1 MRKTQYVWL
10 VIKKRNFEHMSGIYI
25 HIPFCAKKCS
35 YCDFHFST
43 SFAGYRDKMIHSIQQ
58 ELETRLADLKE
69 DSPSTLYFGGGTPS
83 LLTESELQKL
93 CATVGRIKPLNELDE
108 ITLEANP
115 EDITELAIAGWKRCG
130 VNRLSIGIQSFNPED
145 LSWMNRAHT
154 VEQSRKAVKLVQA
167 NGFDNLTIDL
177 MYGLPNMTIEQW
189 KSHVLEVLAWN
200 VPHISSYCL
209 TIEKGTLLEKK
220 VRSGE
225 IIQTQDDDAIA
236 QFELLI
242 ELLEAAGYDHY
253 EISNFAKKGQRSKH
267 NSSYWT
273 GNSYMGIGPSAHSFD
288 GKKRRWNVSNN
299 SLYMKRQDWF
309 EYEELTEQEHWNEYF
324 LTRLRTAE
332 GISLTFLKNQF
343 ELTENFF
350 ATKKKF
356 IEADWLKEING
367 NFQLT
372 KAGKLRA
379 DYIASEFFRV

>member
-1 MRKTQYVWL
+1 
-10 VIKKRNFEHMSGIYI
+10 
-25 HIPFCAKKCS
+25 
-35 YCDFHFST
+35 
-43 SFAGYRDKMIHSIQQ
+43 MIDSLQQ
-58 ELETRLADLKE
+58 ELESRLINLKE
-69 DSPSTLYFGGGTPS
+69 DLPCTLYFGGGTPS
-83 LLTESELQKL
+83 LLSENELQKL
-93 CATVGRIKPLNELDE
+93 CNTVERIKPLNELDE

-115 EDITELAIAGWKRCG
+115 EDITDIAIAGWKRCG
-130 VNRLSIGIQSFNPED
+130 INRLSIGIQSFNSED

-154 VEQSRKAVKLVQA
+154 VEQSRKAVKLVQE

-177 MYGLPNMTIEQW
+177 MYGLPNMTILQW
-189 KSHVLEVLAWN
+189 KEHIQEVLSWN

-225 IIQTQDDDAIA
+225 IIQPQDDDAIA
-236 QFELLI
+236 QFEILI
-242 ELLEAAGYDHY
+242 ELLEEAGYEHY

-267 NSSYWT
+267 NSSYWN
-273 GNSYMGIGPSAHSFD
+273 GDSYIGIGPSAHSFD

-309 EYEELTEQEHWNEYF
+309 EDEVLTKQEHWNEYF

-332 GISLTFLKNQF
+332 GVSLTFLTKQF
-343 ELTENFF
+343 ELKDEFF

-356 IEADWLKEING
+356 IEANWVQENNEYL
-367 NFQLT
+367 FLT
-372 KAGKLRA
+372 QSGKLRA

>member
-1 MRKTQYVWL
+1 MPT
-10 VIKKRNFEHMSGIYI
+10 IF
-25 HIPFCAKKCS
+25 
-35 YCDFHFST
+35 
-43 SFAGYRDKMIHSIQQ
+43 
-58 ELETRLADLKE
+58 
-69 DSPSTLYFGGGTPS
+69 FGGGTPS
-83 LLTESELQKL
+83 LLPAADL
-93 CATVGRIKPLNELDE
+93 GRVISAIRDRNGLTKDCE

-115 EDITELAIAGWKRCG
+115 EDITEIAIAGWKRCG
-130 VNRLSIGIQSFNPED
+130 INRLSIGIQSFNSED

-154 VEQSRKAVKLVQA
+154 VEQSRKAVKMVQE

-177 MYGLPNMTIEQW
+177 MYGLPNMTILQW
-189 KSHVLEVLAWN
+189 KEHIQEVLSWN

-225 IIQTQDDDAIA
+225 IIQPQDDDAIA
-236 QFELLI
+236 QFEILI
-242 ELLEAAGYDHY
+242 ELLEEAGYEHY

-267 NSSYWT
+267 NSSYWN
-273 GNSYMGIGPSAHSFD
+273 GDSYIGIGPSAHSFD

-309 EYEELTEQEHWNEYF
+309 EDEVLTKQEHWNEYF

-332 GISLTFLKNQF
+332 GVSLTFLTKQF
-343 ELTENFF
+343 ELKDEFF

-356 IEADWLKEING
+356 IEANWVQENNEYL
-367 NFQLT
+367 FLT
-372 KAGKLRA
+372 QSGKLRA